1 MNPAVKNRLI
11 DAGVACVAVLGG
23 AAVVHFGDRL
33 VDVRLEY
40 FFGVDTFSM
49 LWVVDLFLVPC
60 IAGILVSFVY
70 GLGGKILAHLSPV
83 IVRVMSYYEVQ
94 NFADPLPD
102 GVVPLPMSYWLLVVV
117 ISAEFAAVGGL
128 LGEIFVKRT
137 YGRTPKEL
145 LHKRYMKP
153 SLAQSDEEAKP

>member
-1 MNPAVKNRLI
+1 MDAAVGL
-11 DAGVACVAVLGG
+11 VAILAG

-33 VDVRLEY
+33 LDVRLEY
-40 FFGVDTFSM
+40 FAGVSTFSPA
-49 LWVVDLFLVPC
+49 WVLDVFLVPC
-60 IAGILVSFVY
+60 VAGIFVSFIY

-83 IVRVMSYYEVQ
+83 IVRILSYYEVT
-94 NFADPLPD
+94 NFGGPLPD
-102 GVVPLPMSYWLLVVV
+102 DVVVLPMSYWLLVV
-117 ISAEFAAVGGL
+117 ILSAEFAAVGGL

-153 SLAQSDEEAKP
+153 SLARADEESKP